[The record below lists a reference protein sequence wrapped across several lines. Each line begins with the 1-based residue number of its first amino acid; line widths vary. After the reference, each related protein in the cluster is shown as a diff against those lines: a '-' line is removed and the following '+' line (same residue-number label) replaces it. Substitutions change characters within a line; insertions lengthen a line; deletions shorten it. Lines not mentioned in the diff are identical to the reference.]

1 MLKLYSYLYGLFGTD
16 GNVRRT
22 EDNHIYDL
30 TLELIDEDII
40 DKINGVLPNCSK
52 TERERDTNFKKNYH
66 SYILHC
72 HNQDFIQWCE
82 NNCFPI
88 RNKTE
93 RLSLPIEYSE
103 PDFWRGVID
112 GDGSIGLKNVEQ
124 QPFLSLATKSELL
137 KEGFCDYIHKLTGF
151 RPNVNRNKRDNIF
164 NITLHGEKALLVL
177 SDIYKD
183 AEIYIN
189 RKYNSYLQIKDW
201 KKQNLKGVKRL
212 PWSKQETEDLL
223 ILPQEEFIKKYPTRT
238 LCAIK
243 AKKTKILKGGG
254 DNVNK

>member
-1 MLKLYSYLYGLFGTD
+1 M
-16 GNVRRT
+16 
-22 EDNHIYDL
+22 
-30 TLELIDEDII
+30 
-40 DKINGVLPNCSK
+40 
-52 TERERDTNFKKNYH
+52 
-66 SYILHC
+66 HC

-93 RLSLPIEYSE
+93 QLSLPIEYSE

-164 NITLHGEKALLVL
+164 NETKAN
-177 SDIYKD
+177 
-183 AEIYIN
+183 ETHYIVGKN
-189 RKYNSYLQIKDW
+189 IRA
-201 KKQNLKGVKRL
+201 
-212 PWSKQETEDLL
+212 T
-223 ILPQEEFIKKYPTRT
+223 
-238 LCAIK
+238 
-243 AKKTKILKGGG
+243 ILKNGGIMSE
-254 DNVNK
+254 DMPTPDKSLKELEKDRNKKLPL